1 MWIVDST
8 DRKYPIAT
16 GNTRDKRGP
25 KKKMIYKEHQSLR
38 SRCHQ
43 PKFKITGNV
52 DILVV
57 SQIKLFEGYL
67 TYEEQATVRM
77 IVLQ

>member
-1 MWIVDST
+1 MWIVDNT
-8 DRKYPIAT
+8 DGKYPIAT
-16 GNTRDKRGP
+16 GNIRDKRGS
-25 KKKMIYKEHQSLR
+25 KKKNDKEHQSLR
-38 SRCHQ
+38 SKCHQ

-67 TYEEQATVRM
+67 TYEEQATVQM
-77 IVLQ
+77 SVLQ

>member
-25 KKKMIYKEHQSLR
+25 KKK
-38 SRCHQ
+38 
-43 PKFKITGNV
+43 N
-52 DILVV
+52 DI
-57 SQIKLFEGYL
+57 
-67 TYEEQATVRM
+67 
-77 IVLQ
+77 